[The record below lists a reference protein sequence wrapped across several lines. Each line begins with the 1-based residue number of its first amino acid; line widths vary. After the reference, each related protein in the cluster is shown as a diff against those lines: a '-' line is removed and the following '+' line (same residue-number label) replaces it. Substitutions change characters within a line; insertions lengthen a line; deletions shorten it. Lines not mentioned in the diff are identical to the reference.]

1 MADFE
6 NKMKE
11 TAEQAKDFAR
21 LAANDVKEEADLVKA
36 DAKGYAKGALEDVK
50 SEGKEVLQ
58 ELKAAVKKEDLSGA
72 AEGEAGYRAQDNGKP
87 SGIAIAAVAF
97 GALGLLLPL
106 IIKSELLALVLG
118 LLGLVAG
125 AKARKESQTRIA
137 TYGFILSGLAAVLAL
152 LNIIF

>member
-6 NKMKE
+6 NKMRD
-11 TAEQAKDFAR
+11 TADQAKDLAR
-21 LAANDVKEEADLVKA
+21 LAADDVKQEAELVKA
-36 DAKGYAKGALEDVK
+36 DAKGYAKSAFEDVK
-50 SEGKEVLQ
+50 SEGKEVFQ

-72 AEGEAGYRAQDNGKP
+72 AEGEAGYRAAEGDKP
-87 SGIAIAAVAF
+87 NGIAIAAVAF

-106 IIKSELLALVLG
+106 VIKSELLALVLG

-125 AKARKESQTRIA
+125 AKARKESQTKLA
-137 TYGFILSGLAAVLAL
+137 TYGFILSGLAALLSL